1 MDTCI
6 LDTIVRFT
14 RVCIVSLIE
23 LLIRLMESFISLLI
37 ISFSLVGLI
46 PSSHASNFAD
56 VSMQVFRL
64 ILSSPHVSKVHAQ
77 FAPGI
82 FLSFSALFSSSRS
95 LMIPSLFSS
104 ATLKLSKPPRFRLSA
119 DRRRPTYRSP
129 RREKPMVFTL

>member
-6 LDTIVRFT
+6 LDTIERFT

-37 ISFSLVGLI
+37 ISFSPVELT

-56 VSMQVFRL
+56 VFAQVSRST
-64 ILSSPHVSKVHAQ
+64 LSSPHVFKVHAQ
-77 FAPGI
+77 FASGI

-95 LMIPSLFSS
+95 LMISSPFSS
-104 ATLKLSKPPRFRLSA
+104 ATLKLSKPLRFRLSA
-119 DRRRPTYRSP
+119 DRRRPTYRSSP
-129 RREKPMVFTL
+129 T